1 MAQEGCLGP
10 AHTRLRDTAL
20 LLDLLA
26 SGFRA
31 ALLPDSASSQSCSPR
46 AHTIALLS
54 TRSGACG
61 ARICG
66 LCFAIPGLKSQNLS
80 FGRFVQGVLNSKN
93 SEIKAVVTKWLRLSN
108 SIEESIGGVED
119 SARKFGPEDV
129 LDALVA
135 EVNNRSDSD
144 GVKRLNQAL
153 MAHARPLM
161 VQEVEDLCANDDTR

>member
-66 LCFAIPGLKSQNLS
+66 LCFAIPVRSRSFTRPKRPGFGLRYRQ
-80 FGRFVQGVLNSKN
+80 VWQV
-93 SEIKAVVTKWLRLSN
+93 
-108 SIEESIGGVED
+108 
-119 SARKFGPEDV
+119 
-129 LDALVA
+129 
-135 EVNNRSDSD
+135 
-144 GVKRLNQAL
+144 
-153 MAHARPLM
+153 
-161 VQEVEDLCANDDTR
+161 

>member
-66 LCFAIPGLKSQNLS
+66 LCFAIPPSCQHLIRSPQTTCVSNLDRFSGLCETQFNRTFSI
-80 FGRFVQGVLNSKN
+80 FVCELN
-93 SEIKAVVTKWLRLSN
+93 TL
-108 SIEESIGGVED
+108 
-119 SARKFGPEDV
+119 
-129 LDALVA
+129 
-135 EVNNRSDSD
+135 
-144 GVKRLNQAL
+144 
-153 MAHARPLM
+153 
-161 VQEVEDLCANDDTR
+161 